1 MGILTEDEIRGVLS
15 FLADYYPNSFTNTT
29 ARGSEMMLK
38 VWGRAFAAEDARLVN
53 EAVMQC
59 VLESKDNFAPQ
70 IGVIREKMIE
80 IAGIKGNEP
89 EEAWESARR
98 TWCSLYSDDHSEV
111 RKVWEQMDPIVKKIY
126 SPHDLISLA
135 FYTPSKDIT
144 QYERPRFLKAY
155 KELSEQAFT
164 TLLLKA
170 PSISAVAIEMKTCP
184 LLLEH
189 HE

>member
-1 MGILTEDEIRGVLS
+1 MTEQEIKETLGLLRR
-15 FLADYYPNSFTNTT
+15 FYPQSFTNNT
-29 ARGSEMMLK
+29 
-38 VWGRAFAAEDARLVN
+38 AEDSNAFVLVWKDAYGKEDGRLVKR
-53 EAVMQC
+53 AVLQC
-59 VLESKDNFAPQ
+59 IQESESNFIPPM
-70 IGVIREKMIE
+70 GTIRKKMIE
-80 IAGIKGNEP
+80 IAGLKP
-89 EEAWESARR
+89 SPAEEAWESARR
-98 TWCSLYSDDHSEV
+98 TWCSLYSDDPSEV